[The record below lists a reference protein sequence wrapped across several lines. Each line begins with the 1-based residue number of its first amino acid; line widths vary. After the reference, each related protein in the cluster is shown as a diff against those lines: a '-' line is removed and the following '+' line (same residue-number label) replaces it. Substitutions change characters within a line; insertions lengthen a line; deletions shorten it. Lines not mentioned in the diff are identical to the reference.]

1 MQATS
6 DPGEARMS
14 PGFLA
19 IVEDLADHPDSSI
32 SDVTRRTGLAQSLVS
47 STVAMLHERGVVAVN
62 RDVRDRRR
70 TVVTISPAAKRS
82 LIDPRGKRP
91 VHPALRK
98 VLADRSEPQLRHIEK
113 LLEELSSSVLP
124 HR

>member
-1 MQATS
+1 
-6 DPGEARMS
+6 MS

-19 IVEDLADHPDSSI
+19 IVEDLADHRDSSI
-32 SDVTRRTGLAQSLVS
+32 GEIARRTGLAQSLVS
-47 STVAMLHERGVVAVN
+47 NTVAMLYERGVVAVS

-70 TVVTISPAAKRS
+70 SVVNITPEAKRS

-91 VHPALRK
+91 VQPALRK
-98 VLADRSEPQLRHIEK
+98 VLADHSESQLRRIER

-124 HR
+124 SQ